1 MRIGDVMTRKVRTVR
16 PETPL
21 KEAAALLAREGI
33 SGLPVVDGDGAVVG
47 VLSEADILV
56 KESGPRPGHQGVL
69 AWLLE
74 PADPAL
80 PAKLQATRAG
90 EAMSSPA
97 LTISPERPLREAA
110 TRMLEEG
117 VNRLPVVDEAGRLV
131 GIVSR
136 GDLVRAFARSDE
148 EIRREI
154 EQEVLRREL
163 WLDDPEAIRVTVTGG
178 AVRLEGAV
186 GSAADAELLP
196 RFVQRVPGVV
206 QVTSKLTRAE

>member
-1 MRIGDVMTRKVRTVR
+1 MKISDVMTRDVRTVT

-33 SGLPVVDGDGAVVG
+33 SGLPVVDADGAVLG

-56 KESGPRPGHQGVL
+56 KESGPQPAHHGLL

-74 PADPAL
+74 PVDPAL
-80 PAKLQATRAG
+80 PAKLEATSAG

-97 LTISPERPLREAA
+97 LTIAPERPLREAA
-110 TRMLEEG
+110 TRMLEQG
-117 VNRLPVVDEAGRLV
+117 VNRLPVVDDEGRLV

-136 GDLVRAFARSDE
+136 GDLVRAFTRGDE

-154 EQEVLRREL
+154 EEEVLRRVL
-163 WLDDPEAIRVTVTGG
+163 WLDDPSAIRVTVTGG

-186 GSAADAELLP
+186 ASASDAELLP

-206 QVTSKLTRAE
+206 QVTSELTHAE